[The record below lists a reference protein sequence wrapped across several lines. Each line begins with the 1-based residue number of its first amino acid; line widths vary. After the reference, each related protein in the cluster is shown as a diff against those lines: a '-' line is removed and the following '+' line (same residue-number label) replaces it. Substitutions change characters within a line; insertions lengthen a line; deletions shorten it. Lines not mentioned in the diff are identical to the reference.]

1 MAPKKP
7 AAPVAAEN
15 LPPLADDDNVFG
27 DVQPEVPATSFLVTP
42 EAEPEP
48 AAIAPAVLFTA
59 DEVLVVGDVVI
70 DWKKSKQAG
79 FADVGIKVRRKL
91 QTTAEARALHRLAG
105 AEVFYIASQSAD
117 EADDGV
123 PVSAAQLQM
132 TSDECAYDFV
142 LTAASGVGPRFDGA
156 GVQIRSATLNTSR
169 TLSIHVGWLVPLSQ
183 LADLGLLEGHEVRL
197 HGRSKQLGLL

>member
-1 MAPKKP
+1 MAKS
-7 AAPVAAEN
+7 PVGTEN
-15 LPPLADDDNVFG
+15 LPPLVDDNVFG

-42 EAEPEP
+42 EPEPEP
-48 AAIAPAVLFTA
+48 ETVSAPAVLFTA

-70 DWKKSKQAG
+70 DWKKSKQVG

-105 AEVFYIASQSAD
+105 AEVFYIASQNAD

-132 TSDECAYDFV
+132 TSDEQAYDFV
-142 LTAASGVGPRFDGA
+142 LTAASGVGPRFEGA